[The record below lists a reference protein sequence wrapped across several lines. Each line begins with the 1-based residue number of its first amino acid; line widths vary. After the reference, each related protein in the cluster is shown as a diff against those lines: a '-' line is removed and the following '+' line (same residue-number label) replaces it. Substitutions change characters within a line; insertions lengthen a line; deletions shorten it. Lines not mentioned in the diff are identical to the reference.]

1 MEHST
6 QACDLLYKECEK
18 IHQHKIDAAMPIQSK
33 IDAFCHPILQ
43 TLNEK
48 HNTLADKENKPPAK
62 RRRIVIHDSDSE
74 GVNVADGSVD
84 EQLRHANDTIS
95 TINHHTAS
103 TIAASNHVADITSKQ
118 QHGDGDQVLP
128 VRVPRTI
135 HTETVTAV

>member
-6 QACDLLYKECEK
+6 AAGYLRFKECETVP
-18 IHQHKIDAAMPIQSK
+18 HLKIDAVMPIQSK
-33 IDAFCHPILQ
+33 IDAFCQPILQ

-48 HNTLADKENKPPAK
+48 HNTLADKENQPPAK

-95 TINHHTAS
+95 TIKHHTAS
-103 TIAASNHVADITSKQ
+103 RIAASNHVGGITSKQ

-128 VRVPRTI
+128 VRVSRTI

>member
-6 QACDLLYKECEK
+6 AEGYLRFKECETVP
-18 IHQHKIDAAMPIQSK
+18 QLKIDAVMPIQSK
-33 IDAFCHPILQ
+33 IDAFCQPILQ
-43 TLNEK
+43 TLNDK
-48 HNTLADKENKPPAK
+48 HNTLADKENQPPAK

-84 EQLRHANDTIS
+84 EQLRHANNTIG
-95 TINHHTAS
+95 TIKHHTTS
-103 TIAASNHVADITSKQ
+103 SIAASNHVGGITSKH

-128 VRVPRTI
+128 IRVPRTI